1 MIGRASGVFETTYRG
16 DMALYRLPIARRA
29 VVAWVIVLIALPFIL
44 PAQHLTWASLAAI
57 AVPAAVG
64 LNLLTGYA
72 GLISLGHAGFM
83 AAGGYTAAILAS
95 RHDVPTLLAI
105 PAGGVVAAACG
116 VIVGLPSR
124 RVKGIYLAIATI
136 AAQFITEWVINHV
149 DWIGGGAAASIVLPA
164 PALGPIDLVSTR
176 ARYWFVLAVAALAF
190 VAGLNLAR
198 SRIGRAFVAVRDHDI
213 AAEVIGVD
221 IFRYKL
227 LAFAVSSFFAG
238 ITGAVW
244 ASYLGVANY
253 EMFTLTVSIEYL
265 AMVAIGGLGLMLG
278 SVFGAVFV
286 TVLPLAIQDLLTRF
300 DDVIPVD
307 DPAAF
312 TSQLRLVLFGAL
324 IMLFMV
330 IEPEGLH
337 RIWRTVKNYFGHWP
351 FSY

>member
-1 MIGRASGVFETTYRG
+1 MIGRASGVFQTTYRG

-29 VVAWVIVLIALPFIL
+29 VVGWCLALAALPLFL
-44 PAQHLTWASLAAI
+44 PGQYLTWASLAAI
-57 AVPAAVG
+57 AVPGAVG
-64 LNLLTGYA
+64 LNLLTGFA
-72 GLISLGHAGFM
+72 GLISLGHAAFM
-83 AAGGYTAAILAS
+83 AVGGYTAAILAS
-95 RHDVPTLLAI
+95 RHDVPTLIAI
-105 PAGGVVAAACG
+105 PLGGVVAAVYG

-136 AAQFITEWVINHV
+136 AAQFITEWLINHV
-149 DWIGGGAAASIVLPA
+149 DWIGGGAVASISMPA
-164 PALGPIDLVSTR
+164 PALGPLDIVSTR
-176 ARYWFVLAVAALAF
+176 ARYWFVLTVAALAF

-244 ASYLGVANY
+244 ATYLGVANY

-265 AMVAIGGLGLMLG
+265 AMVAIGGLGIVLG
-278 SVFGAVFV
+278 SVLGAVFV

-300 DDVIPVD
+300 DDLVPVD
-307 DPAAF
+307 DVAAF
-312 TSQLRLVLFGAL
+312 TSQLRLTLFGAL
-324 IMLFMV
+324 IMVFMV

-337 RIWRTVKNYFGHWP
+337 RIWRAVKNYFGHWP